1 MGPDWQLRESGPAD
15 AADTVLLL
23 PGGMCSADSFAEV
36 MAQPELGRLR
46 LVAATMPGHA
56 GAPPLEDCS
65 MASYARVSAEL
76 AAEIRADVVAGFSM
90 GACVA
95 VEMVTSGAFSGPVVL
110 SGVSLSSPDDP
121 AFFRALVALGRVLGG
136 IPVRLLGKATG
147 VMLKHMRMSTERQ
160 AELRA
165 DFDRND
171 PAVMRLILLE
181 YTRWL
186 RQDEQRA
193 VRLCQAGVPTWIV
206 HAEKGDGGLTD
217 AERRTLERCPNAR
230 LVTLPG
236 SVFFLPVEAPEPL
249 AAAIAEAVAHTTRR

>member
-1 MGPDWQLRESGPAD
+1 MGTHWQLRESGPAD
-15 AADTVLLL
+15 AANTVLLL

-36 MAQPELGRLR
+36 MAQPVLGRLR

-56 GAPPLEDCS
+56 GAAPLEDCS

-95 VEMVTSGAFSGPVVL
+95 VEMVTSGAFTGPVVL
-110 SGVSLSSPDDP
+110 SGVSFSSPDEP
-121 AFFRALVALGRVLGG
+121 AFFRTLVALGRVLGG

-171 PAVMRLILLE
+171 PAVMRWILLE

-186 RQDEQRA
+186 RHDEQRA

-217 AERRTLERCPNAR
+217 AERSTLRACPNAR
-230 LVTLPG
+230 VVTIPG
-236 SVFFLPVEAPEPL
+236 SVFILPVEAPEPL
-249 AAAIAEAVAHTTRR
+249 AAAIAEAVAPATRP

>member
-1 MGPDWQLRESGPAD
+1 MGTDWQLRESGPAD
-15 AADTVLLL
+15 ATNTVLLL

-36 MAQPELGRLR
+36 MAQPVLGGLR

-56 GAPPLEDCS
+56 GAAPLEDCS

-76 AAEIRADVVAGFSM
+76 AVEIRADVVAGFSM

-95 VEMVTSGAFSGPVVL
+95 VEMVTSGAFTGPVVL
-110 SGVSLSSPDDP
+110 SGVSLSSPDEP
-121 AFFRALVALGRVLGG
+121 AFFRTLVALGRVLGG

-171 PAVMRLILLE
+171 PAVMRWILLE

-186 RQDEQRA
+186 HQDEQRA
-193 VRLCQAGVPTWIV
+193 VRLCQAGVPTWII

-217 AERRTLERCPNAR
+217 AERSTLKACPNAR
-230 LVTLPG
+230 VVTIPG

-249 AAAIAEAVAHTTRR
+249 AAAIAEAVAPTTHP

>member
-1 MGPDWQLRESGPAD
+1 MGTDWQLRESGPAD
-15 AADTVLLL
+15 AASTVLLL

-36 MAQPELGRLR
+36 MAQPVLGRLR

-56 GAPPLEDCS
+56 GAAPLEDCS

-76 AAEIRADVVAGFSM
+76 AAEIRADVVVGFSM

-95 VEMVTSGAFSGPVVL
+95 VEMVTSGAFTGPVVL
-110 SGVSLSSPDDP
+110 SGVSLSSPDEP
-121 AFFRALVALGRVLGG
+121 AFFRALAGLGRVLGG

-147 VMLKHMRMSTERQ
+147 VMLKRMRISTERQ

-171 PAVMRLILLE
+171 PAVMRRNLLE

-193 VRLCQAGVPTWIV
+193 VRLCQAGVPTWTV

-217 AERRTLERCPNAR
+217 AERSTLEACPNAR
-230 LVTLPG
+230 LVTIPG

-249 AAAIAEAVAHTTRR
+249 AAVIAEAVAHATRP